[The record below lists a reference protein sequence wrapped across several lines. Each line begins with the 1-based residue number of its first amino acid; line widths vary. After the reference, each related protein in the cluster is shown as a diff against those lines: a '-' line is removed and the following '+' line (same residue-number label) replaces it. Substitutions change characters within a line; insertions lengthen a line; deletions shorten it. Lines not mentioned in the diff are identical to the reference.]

1 MKLYVN
7 CFVAASAALVL
18 GACTALPES
27 RVPSAVQGGGPVLP
41 AGAVELLG
49 DAKMVP
55 TRPRAEQGSITAT
68 GDLLRV
74 VSPGRLEKAY
84 ELAVN
89 KSFTEPVAK
98 DQVCL
103 FVVRARC
110 VDGGPMNGKAKI
122 TAAVQ
127 NTKNYSAGALW
138 KDVYIGREWT
148 THYFAF
154 AAGNEIPANAGVAK
168 LAFGNGAQTV
178 EVADYRVYKFPAGF
192 EMFNAPR
199 MPSTYEGRAADAP
212 WRKEAEERI
221 AKLRQGA
228 LHVKVTDSNGM
239 PVAGAKVRVEMKRHA
254 FGFGSAVDV
263 GLLSGLTDKFS
274 VEDQIKYRAITD
286 ELFSR
291 IVPENGLR
299 VGNIDADPNPAKPWE
314 ADSRRRTGTAVQ
326 WMMQWAQDRKMTT
339 RGHYLA
345 WGYLE
350 SWASDIVKKDGPQ
363 ALLAR
368 YDRHFAHV
376 IPFCAPYVSEWDALN
391 HPVPFNE
398 ADALYKV
405 IGPDVF
411 PDVYKKIRPQTDKL
425 LFVNEDAFN
434 PERTDGFEKH
444 VRHMIANG
452 ATPDG
457 CGFQSHYHD
466 LETPGIEDIWKT
478 WNRFGALTKH
488 LTVTEYDFQ
497 SLDDQLHAD
506 HLRDLLTLGFSH
518 PQMTGFVIWGF
529 WEKRHWK
536 PTAALFKTDWTER
549 PAVKV
554 WRDLVKGKWWTSTEL
569 RTDADGLATLPA
581 YFGWYDLTAEAG
593 GKSTKLLANHTV
605 SGSKPVIKLP

>member
-1 MKLYVN
+1 MIK
-7 CFVAASAALVL
+7 FAERFAACVCALVL
-18 GACTALPES
+18 GACANVAL
-27 RVPSAVQGGGPVLP
+27 ADDGPVLP

-55 TRPRAEQGSITAT
+55 TKPRAEQGSFTT
-68 GDLLRV
+68 GEVLRV
-74 VSPGRLEKAY
+74 TSPGKLEKSY

-89 KSFTEPVAK
+89 KSFTGAIAQ
-98 DQVCL
+98 DQICL
-103 FVVRARC
+103 FVIRARC
-110 VDGGPMNGKAKI
+110 VDGGPMNGKAKV

-127 NTKNYSAGALW
+127 NTKNYPAGALW
-138 KDVYIGREWT
+138 KDVYIGRDWT

-154 AAGNEIPANAGVAK
+154 AAGNEIPEGAGVAK
-168 LAFGNGAQTV
+168 LAFGNGAQSV
-178 EVADYRVYKFPAGF
+178 EVADFRLYKFPVGF

-199 MPSTYEGRAADAP
+199 MPATYDGRALDAA
-212 WRKEAEERI
+212 WRKEADERI

-228 LHVKVTDSNGM
+228 MTVRVTDSNGV
-239 PVAGAKVRVEMKRHA
+239 PVAGAKVRVAMKRHA

-263 GLLSGLTDKFS
+263 NMLSGLTDKIS
-274 VEDQIKYRAITD
+274 PEDQSRYRAITD

-299 VGNIDADPNPAKPWE
+299 VGNIDAEPNPAKPWE
-314 ADSRRRTGTAVQ
+314 ADSRRRTGIAVQ

-339 RGHYLA
+339 RGHYLS

-350 SWASDIVKKDGPQ
+350 PWASDIVKKDGPQ
-363 ALLAR
+363 GLLAR
-368 YDRHFAHV
+368 YDRHFAFV
-376 IPFCAPYVSEWDALN
+376 LPFCAPYVSEWDALN

-398 ADALYKV
+398 ADALYNV
-405 IGPDVF
+405 IGPDIY
-411 PDVYKKIRPQTDKL
+411 PDLYKKIRPQTDKL
-425 LFVNEDAFN
+425 LFVNEDTFN

-466 LETPGIEDIWKT
+466 GEIPGIEDVWKT
-478 WNRFGALTKH
+478 WNRFGALTKL

-506 HLRDLLTLGFSH
+506 HMRDMLTLAYSH

-536 PTAALFKTDWTER
+536 PTAAMFKADWTER

-554 WRDLVKGKWWTSTEL
+554 WRDLVKTKWWTNAEL
-569 RTDADGLATLPA
+569 TTDANGNATLPA
-581 YFGWYDLTAEAG
+581 YFGWYDLTAEHAG
-593 GKSTKLLANHTV
+593 QTKTLLVNHATA
-605 SGSKPVIKLP
+605 GSKPVLKLP